1 MLVNMFT
8 VISFSI
14 ICFNGLFGAR
24 LAAILAA
31 DAVSMHMIVMVFAS
45 WPSAI
50 QQANPPPFQTMF
62 KRGHGP

>member
-1 MLVNMFT
+1 MLVNMLM

-31 DAVSMHMIVMVFAS
+31 DAVRMLMIVMVFAS

-50 QQANPPPFQTMF
+50 QQANLPPFQTMF
-62 KRGHGP
+62 KRGRRP

>member
-1 MLVNMFT
+1 MLVNMFM

-24 LAAILAA
+24 LAATLAA
-31 DAVSMHMIVMVFAS
+31 DAVSVLMIVMVFAS

-50 QQANPPPFQTMF
+50 QQANLPSFQTMS
-62 KRGHGP
+62 KRGRGP